1 VSEVEIMPMHVDV
14 QCMRAMLR
22 VVIERLRAAEDE
34 LAALD
39 AATGDGDHGAAMGK
53 VASRIEACLDDA
65 AHETPGA
72 LLEASGWSVMSI
84 DAGSTGTLYGS
95 WLLGFGEGCGASDT
109 LDGSGLARGLDGSLT
124 RLGTVTQAAVGDK
137 TLIDALAPAVEAAK
151 AAASEGLAPGVV
163 MERVSRR
170 SRARRRRHGRHAG
183 EVRPGPQHRRA
194 VARSRRSRGRLHVH
208 LSSRDEGGTR
218 RCLMQPAT
226 WTARSSASASRPSRV
241 RSRSRARTTTTG
253 A

>member
-163 MERVSRR
+163 MERVADAAERGAAATADMQAKFG
-170 SRARRRRHGRHAG
+170 RARNIG
-183 EVRPGPQHRRA
+183 E
-194 VARSRRSRGRLHVH
+194 RSRGHVDPGAASMSIC
-208 LSSRDEGGTR
+208 LRAMKEGLGD
-218 RCLMQPAT
+218 A
-226 WTARSSASASRPSRV
+226 
-241 RSRSRARTTTTG
+241 
-253 A
+253 

>member
-151 AAASEGLAPGVV
+151 AAASEGLTPGVV
-163 MERVSRR
+163 MERVADAAERGAAATADMQAKFG
-170 SRARRRRHGRHAG
+170 RARNIG
-183 EVRPGPQHRRA
+183 E
-194 VARSRRSRGRLHVH
+194 RSRGHVDPGAASMSIC
-208 LSSRDEGGTR
+208 LRAMKEGLGD
-218 RCLMQPAT
+218 A
-226 WTARSSASASRPSRV
+226 
-241 RSRSRARTTTTG
+241 
-253 A
+253 

>member
-22 VVIERLRAAEDE
+22 VVIDRLRAAEDA

-95 WLLGFGEGCGASDT
+95 WLLGFGEACGASDT

-151 AAASEGLAPGVV
+151 AAASEDLAPGVV
-163 MERVSRR
+163 MERAADAAERGAAATADMR
-170 SRARRRRHGRHAG
+170 AKFGRARNIG
-183 EVRPGPQHRRA
+183 E
-194 VARSRRSRGRLHVH
+194 RSRGHVDPGAASMSIC
-208 LSSRDEGGTR
+208 LRAMKEG
-218 RCLMQPAT
+218 LDDA
-226 WTARSSASASRPSRV
+226 
-241 RSRSRARTTTTG
+241 
-253 A
+253 

>member
-22 VVIERLRAAEDE
+22 VVIDRLRAAEDE

-151 AAASEGLAPGVV
+151 AAASEDLAPGVV
-163 MERVSRR
+163 MERAADAAERGAAATADMR
-170 SRARRRRHGRHAG
+170 AKFGRARNIG
-183 EVRPGPQHRRA
+183 E
-194 VARSRRSRGRLHVH
+194 RSRGHVDPGAASMSIC
-208 LSSRDEGGTR
+208 LRAMKEG
-218 RCLMQPAT
+218 LDDA
-226 WTARSSASASRPSRV
+226 
-241 RSRSRARTTTTG
+241 
-253 A
+253 